1 MKAEDFFAKPRK
13 VEFFGEEVEIRP
25 LTVDYLPLVY
35 KVKNG
40 NATEKG
46 DAIYELSF
54 SVFKQIFPDTTKED
68 FKKVS
73 FDAIDRLMEI
83 FWEINEDSEKQ
94 KAKEV
99 LKNAK

>member
-1 MKAEDFFAKPRK
+1 M
-13 VEFFGEEVEIRP
+13 
-25 LTVDYLPLVY
+25 
-35 KVKNG
+35 
-40 NATEKG
+40 
-46 DAIYELSF
+46 YELSF

-73 FDAIDRLMEI
+73 FDAVDRLMEI

>member
-1 MKAEDFFAKPRK
+1 MKAEDFFAKPKK
-13 VEFFGEEVEIRP
+13 VDFFGEEVEIRP

-35 KVKNG
+35 KVRNG
-40 NATEKG
+40 NSTEKG
-46 DAIYELSF
+46 DAIFELSF
-54 SVFKQIFPDTTKED
+54 SVFKQIFPNTTKEE

-73 FDAIDRLMEI
+73 FESVDKLMEI